1 MSKSD
6 DSSDSQNLIEYS
18 RGEQAKRERWTRTD
32 RIEDRLK
39 RCSRA
44 LERGSRDHYRYIAVK
59 LRDDI
64 LPDLRVVCPRPLLD
78 YDDAVAGQ
86 DTWHYVALR
95 RFLQSADGIVRDLS
109 GPPDASVTQLAL
121 VSGGCL
127 DQSTS
132 TMQTVRHALES
143 VLTIAEYEDIIMA
156 EYDGVVDATG
166 YGHTMIGQYLK
177 DEEMDLGNPVRV
189 ISEASGAV
197 KTLFTG
203 GTGQGKSAALETE
216 AESYYLQNF
225 RDGKDIKLI
234 DIIGTGDGENWLYDV
249 PQEDQSLRTVR
260 EQMGLPETYEDM
272 DHDPDVEILVPLTP
286 GLTDEE
292 LPYDTE
298 SDSFTVRPFTVPA
311 AEIRKPLLVSM
322 ITAKLTPQ
330 QESIVR
336 DAYDEVD
343 RAHDDWALKDLANEI
358 DSRDELDA
366 SKKKPVVRTL
376 RQLQDQGF
384 IRTKESDYTL
394 DWREVFTSTET
405 VTVFSQAFVDEKI
418 AQLIGIG
425 YVVHTIADK
434 REDMR
439 RIPKCAL
446 LMREMWTIA
455 PHNQRQE
462 FDQRAAQLQ
471 EAAGHMLAR
480 LFRVNRRRGVHIL
493 ADTQQPSDLLKS
505 VREMFNRYVVFQ
517 TNRDT
522 VQDIFDWV
530 AAENYQSF
538 YSTLNP
544 KPGHASIVGMVEPA
558 VEERHISYVG
568 PVQYSA
574 PSHHH
579 FDEDRDYTG
588 WDTRAKHLDNEV
600 LRRPEDVDHVY
611 WPDDIPTRLMIDVD
625 ADDGDSAPDPVTE
638 PVPAFANECLQHDPG
653 SAVRRDFVYEA
664 FNAWALDQPE
674 RDKQTWDFGDN
685 GVKSR
690 FGERVNKAIDGDLG
704 RTKRDGKSAW
714 NNLSLTRKGKEY
726 YEDTMGDLSD
736 SSEPIRGD

>member
-1 MSKSD
+1 MSTQETK
-6 DSSDSQNLIEYS
+6 NIIEYS
-18 RGEQAKRERWTRTD
+18 RGEQAKRERWTRED
-32 RIEDRLK
+32 RIEDRIK

-44 LERGSRDHYRYIAVK
+44 LEHGRRDHYRYVAAK
-59 LRDDI
+59 LHEEVV
-64 LPDLRVVCPRPLLD
+64 PDLRAVCSKPLLE
-78 YDDAVAGQ
+78 YDDDLAGREGWHYLALQRYLRAPSTFTQQFEGTPQARSNSLSVLGDGYISETQQAQ
-86 DTWHYVALR
+86 DTIAHAL
-95 RFLQSADGIVRDLS
+95 
-109 GPPDASVTQLAL
+109 ASVVA
-121 VSGGCL
+121 
-127 DQSTS
+127 
-132 TMQTVRHALES
+132 
-143 VLTIAEYEDIIMA
+143 IAEHEDIVMD
-156 EYDGVVDATG
+156 EYAGVVEATG
-166 YGHTMIGQYLK
+166 FGHTQVGEYLK
-177 DEEMDLGNPVRV
+177 DEEMDLGNPVRI

-225 RDGKDIKLI
+225 KEGKDIKLI
-234 DIIGTGDGENWLYDV
+234 DIIGTGDGENWLYDI
-249 PQEDQSLRTVR
+249 PQSDKSLQQVR
-260 EQMGLPETYEDM
+260 KDMGLAETYEEM
-272 DHDPDVEILVPLTP
+272 DHDPEIEVLVPLTP
-286 GLTDEE
+286 GLTEEE

-298 SDSFTVRPFTVPA
+298 SEEFVVRPFTVPA

-343 RAHDDWALKDLANEI
+343 RSQDDWALKDLANEI

-384 IRTKESDYTL
+384 IRTKECDYTL
-394 DWREVFTSTET
+394 NWREIFTSTEKI
-405 VTVFSQAFVDEKI
+405 TVFSQAFVDETI

-425 YVVHTIADK
+425 YVVHTIAEK

-446 LMREMWTIA
+446 LMRELWTIA

-471 EAAGHMLAR
+471 EAAGHMLAK

-505 VREMFNRYVVFQ
+505 VREMFNRYVVFA

-530 AAENYQSF
+530 AAENYRSF
-538 YSTLNP
+538 YSTLNQ
-544 KPGHASIVGMVEPA
+544 KPGHASVVGMVEPA

-568 PVQYSA
+568 PVRYSA
-574 PSHHH
+574 PAHHH
-579 FDEDRDYTG
+579 FDEDRDFTG
-588 WDTRAKHLDNEV
+588 WDTRAKHLEDEV
-600 LRRPEDVDHVY
+600 LRRPADVDHVY
-611 WPDDIPTRLMIDVD
+611 WPDEVPTRLMIDIGRED
-625 ADDGDSAPDPVTE
+625 KSDTPDPVTE
-638 PVPAFANECLQHDPG
+638 PVPAFANECLRYDSG
-653 SAVRRDFVYEA
+653 SAVRRDFVYAA
-664 FNAWALDQPE
+664 FNAWALNQPE
-674 RDKQTWDFGDN
+674 REDQTWDFEDN
-685 GVKSR
+685 GVKTR
-690 FGERVNKAIDGDLG
+690 FGSRLKKAFDGDLG
-704 RTKRDGKSAW
+704 RTKRDGESAW
-714 NNLSLTRKGKEY
+714 KNLSLTRKGQEF
-726 YEDTMGDLSD
+726 YEDAMGGYADA
-736 SSEPIRGD
+736 SEPILGD